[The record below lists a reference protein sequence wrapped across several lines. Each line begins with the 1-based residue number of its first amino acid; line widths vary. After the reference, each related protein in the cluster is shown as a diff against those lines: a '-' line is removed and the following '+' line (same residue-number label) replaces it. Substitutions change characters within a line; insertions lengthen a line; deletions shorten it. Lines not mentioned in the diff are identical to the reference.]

1 VSWHV
6 QVIAN
11 RYADS
16 VKLMSIARGLRES
29 DGVSGC
35 EMGMGTAANIEVLAA
50 RGVQAQASPADLIVA
65 VEADSDEIAVSMLAQ
80 AEQELSG
87 GGRDR
92 DDSEPAER
100 EPPRSLWSARRRL
113 ADANVALISVAG
125 EYATLEAHRAL
136 SAGMH
141 VFLFSD
147 HVSLDN
153 ELALKR
159 RGAQLGL
166 LVMGPGCGTAMLGGV
181 GLGFANVVTAG
192 PVGIVAAAGTGAQE
206 SACLLDAAGVGVSQI
221 VGVGGRDLSAAIGG
235 IMFRQAMRLL
245 AADDAT
251 ETLLLVSK
259 PPAPE
264 VVASLA
270 DDLPDG
276 KRVIAAFVGWDGA
289 DAPFEIHDTL
299 EAAARAAAGA
309 PLEELAELEAA
320 VDAGRERA
328 AGRRLLGLFSGGSL
342 AHEAVTLLER
352 ELGPVEGNVG
362 HGPDPRDGGH
372 AVLDLGEEEY
382 TQGRPHPMVDLD
394 VRLGFL
400 REAAEDDKV
409 GCVLLDVVLGH
420 GGHQDPASG
429 LADAIARAAD
439 DAVVLARVC
448 GTSGD
453 PQDAGRQTRILREA
467 GAIVAPSNAAATRL
481 ALRAVA
487 NGPAA

>member
-1 VSWHV
+1 MSWHV
-6 QVIAN
+6 KVIPN

-16 VKLMSIARGLRES
+16 VKLMGIARALRER

-35 EMGMGTAANIEVLAA
+35 EMGMGTAANLEVLAA
-50 RGVQAQASPADLIVA
+50 RGVEADAGPSDLVVA
-65 VEADSDEIAVSMLAQ
+65 VQSDSEEVGAETIAQ
-80 AEQELSG
+80 AEEELSSG
-87 GGRDR
+87 GSAG
-92 DDSEPAER
+92 PGTAAER
-100 EPPRSLWSARRRL
+100 ERPRSLVSARRQL
-113 ADANVALISVAG
+113 AGANLALISVAG

-147 HVSLDN
+147 HVSDAD
-153 ELALKR
+153 EQELKR
-159 RGAQLGL
+159 RGEELGL
-166 LVMGPGCGTAMLGGV
+166 LVMGPGCGTAMLGNV
-181 GLGFANVVTAG
+181 GLGFANVVTSG

-235 IMFRQAMRLL
+235 IMFRQAMRMLG
-245 AADDAT
+245 DDDET

-270 DDLPDG
+270 DDVPEA
-276 KRVIAAFVGWDGA
+276 KRVVAAFVGWEGGE
-289 DAPFEIHDTL
+289 APFEIHDTL

-309 PLEELAELEAA
+309 APEDLSELEAA
-320 VDAGRERA
+320 VDAVRDRA

-342 AHEAVTLLER
+342 AHEAVTLLEP
-352 ELGPVEGNVG
+352 ELGPLEGNVG
-362 HGPDPRDGGH
+362 HGPDERNGGH

-400 REAAEDDKV
+400 DEAAHDDGV

-420 GGHQDPASG
+420 GGHVDPASG
-429 LADAIARAAD
+429 LADAISAVAR

-448 GTSGD
+448 GTPGD
-453 PQDAGRQTRILREA
+453 PQDAGRQTKILRDA
-467 GAIVAPSNAAATRL
+467 GALVAPSNAAATRL
-481 ALRAVA
+481 ALRALG
-487 NGPAA
+487 NGAAA

>member
-1 VSWHV
+1 MSWHV
-6 QVIAN
+6 EVIAN

-16 VKLMSIARGLRES
+16 VKLMGIARALRSS
-29 DGVSGC
+29 DGVTGC
-35 EMGMGTAANIEVLAA
+35 EMGMGTAANLEALAA
-50 RGVQAQASPADLIVA
+50 RGVQAQAGPSDLIVA
-65 VEADSDEIAVSMLAQ
+65 VETDDDEIAAATLAQ
-80 AEQELSG
+80 AQDELSSSGRADAG
-87 GGRDR
+87 GAT
-92 DDSEPAER
+92 AER
-100 EPPRSLWSARRRL
+100 EPPRSLVSARRRL
-113 ADANVALISVAG
+113 ADANVALVSVAG

-147 HVSLDN
+147 HVSLDD

-166 LVMGPGCGTAMLGGV
+166 LVMGPGCGTAMLGHV

-221 VGVGGRDLSAAIGG
+221 VGVGGRDLSARIGG
-235 IMFRQAMRLL
+235 IMFRQAMRML

-270 DDLPDG
+270 ADVPDG
-276 KRVIAAFVGWDGA
+276 KRVIAAFVGWEGGE
-289 DAPFEIHDTL
+289 APFEIHDTL
-299 EAAARAAAGA
+299 EAAALAAAGA
-309 PLEELAELEAA
+309 AAEDPSALEAA
-320 VDAGRERA
+320 VDAARERA
-328 AGRRLLGLFSGGSL
+328 TGRRLLGLFSGGSL

-352 ELGPVEGNVG
+352 ELGPLEGNVG
-362 HGPDPRDGGH
+362 HGPEQRAGGH

-400 REAAEDDKV
+400 DEAAGDANV

-420 GGHQDPASG
+420 GGHADPASG
-429 LADAIARAAD
+429 LADAIARVARN
-439 DAVVLARVC
+439 AVVLARVC
-448 GTSGD
+448 GTPGD
-453 PQDAGRQTRILREA
+453 PQDAARQTRILREA

-481 ALRAVA
+481 ALRAVRSGVTA
-487 NGPAA
+487 